1 MWLFII
7 FILFVLGIVIGFESG
22 IDFGPIF
29 GIIAIILCIVIA
41 ISGINLI
48 DDIKASE
55 KTILSEDVTTT
66 YELVPLDFA
75 AYEKDPELS
84 ERNNASQYIH
94 IGDKGVFTFC
104 YKTVQDGVEG
114 FVPGSVYSTNA
125 FFPSG
130 YIGNPKLLEIT
141 TVYKYHLS
149 FFQKIWL
156 FGTGLNNEKTVVSYE
171 IYIPENST
179 FNYEQ

>member
-1 MWLFII
+1 MGILVAL
-7 FILFVLGIVIGFESG
+7 ILFALGVVLLLESEVG
-22 IDFGPIF
+22 CFGKIF
-29 GIIAIILCIVIA
+29 GLIALALCIVICN
-41 ISGINLI
+41 SGV
-48 DDIKASE
+48 
-55 KTILSEDVTTT
+55 KTINNIKTEKKVIVSEDVTTT

-75 AYEKDPELS
+75 VYEKDPEFS
-84 ERNNASQYIH
+84 KRNVSQYIH

-114 FVPGSVYSTNA
+114 FVSGSIYSTNA

-130 YIGNPKLLEIT
+130 YIGSPKILEIT
-141 TVYKYHLS
+141 TVYKYDLNWL
-149 FFQKIWL
+149 QRVWL
-156 FGTGLNNEKTVVSYE
+156 FGLGLGKEKSTISYE